1 MGEGTAMCTSPFAFL
16 GRTVATKQTRKRNA
30 AGRFEGPVEGV
41 KLSGGAKR
49 VMRKKVKDA
58 WPDITDKLVETAK
71 KGDFRATK
79 WLWDE
84 CGLGK
89 EMPQKKRGSKSGFAQ
104 TLIDEFKR
112 QQATT
117 RHEAATTQKTGPT
130 KGPTK

>member
-1 MGEGTAMCTSPFAFL
+1 
-16 GRTVATKQTRKRNA
+16 
-30 AGRFEGPVEGV
+30 
-41 KLSGGAKR
+41 
-49 VMRKKVKDA
+49 MRKKVKEA

-89 EMPQKKRGSKSGFAQ
+89 EMPQKRRGAKVGFAQ

-112 QQATT
+112 QREAQA
-117 RHEAATTQKTGPT
+117 AKTGTT
-130 KGPTK
+130 K